1 MSGLA
6 HFPNQETMKTDITPR
21 FPRNHARLG
30 RLMPALLCALLAVPP
45 SWAQTLKAPSG
56 MAGGLSAPPAAI
68 PAAPAPGPATAA
80 PAPGPTANAPTP
92 ASGARERVRP
102 VDAIV
107 AVVNNEVIT
116 AQELE
121 SRMQTVEARLK
132 SQGVAVPPRAQ
143 FQKQLLERMIVD
155 RAQLQLAKES
165 GIRVDDPLLDA
176 AVARIAEQNGMT
188 LADFRKKV
196 ESDGVPFARF
206 REDIRS
212 EIILQRLRE
221 REVDNKVQI
230 TESEIDNFLASNG
243 GMQAAQ
249 PEINLAQILVR
260 IPENAS
266 PEQIAQR
273 RQRAEEALQQ
283 LRTGADFARVA
294 ATYSDAA
301 DALKG
306 GEMGWRTLDRLPQL
320 FVDAVAERKENELAA
335 VKSANGFHILKVLG
349 RRTAA
354 PAKAGAAMPA
364 VTQTHARHILI
375 KVNQVVTANEAKRKL
390 VELKQRLANKAATFE
405 ELARLYSNDGSAAK
419 GGDLGWI
426 YPGDTVPEFER
437 AMNALQPGEI
447 SDPVES
453 PFGYHLIQV
462 LERKTDDVSQ
472 ERQRKLARQALR
484 ERKIEEGTEEW
495 LRQLRD
501 RTYVEYRSDEL
512 GASGSR

>member
-1 MSGLA
+1 
-6 HFPNQETMKTDITPR
+6 MKIHRTASFNTKHVLR
-21 FPRNHARLG
+21 A
-30 RLMPALLCALLAVPP
+30 RLMPALLCVLLAAPP
-45 SWAQTLKAPSG
+45 SWSQSLKAPG
-56 MAGGLSAPPAAI
+56 PGPGPVAPRLDAMP
-68 PAAPAPGPATAA
+68 APAPAATAA
-80 PAPGPTANAPTP
+80 GTQ
-92 ASGARERVRP
+92 RVRP
-102 VDAIV
+102 IDAIV

-121 SRMQTVEARLK
+121 ARMQTVEARLR

-165 GIRVDDPLLDA
+165 GLRVEDPLLDA
-176 AVARIAEQNGMT
+176 AVARIAEQNGRT
-188 LADFRKKV
+188 LADFRKRV
-196 ESDGVPFARF
+196 EEDGTTFERF
-206 REDIRS
+206 REDIRN
-212 EIILQRLRE
+212 EILLQRLRE

-230 TESEIDNFLASNG
+230 TESEIDNFLAAG
-243 GMQAAQ
+243 GGAEGAR
-249 PEINLAQILVR
+249 PEINLAQILIR

-266 PEQIAQR
+266 AEQINQR

-306 GEMGWRTLDRLPQL
+306 GEMGWRTLDRLPQI
-320 FVDAVAERKENELAA
+320 FIDAVADRRENELVVA
-335 VKSANGFHILKVLG
+335 KSANGFHILRVLG
-349 RRTAA
+349 RRTSTPAKTGA
-354 PAKAGAAMPA
+354 PAAA

-375 KVNQVVTANEAKRKL
+375 KVNQVVPANEARRKL
-390 VELKQRLANKAATFE
+390 VELKERLANKAASFA

-419 GGDLGWI
+419 GGDLGWL

-437 AMNALQPGEI
+437 AMDALKPGEI

-462 LERKTDDVSQ
+462 IERKTDDVSQ
-472 ERQRKLARQALR
+472 ERQRKQARQALR
-484 ERKIEEGTEEW
+484 ERKIEEATEEW

-501 RTYVEYRSDEL
+501 RAYVEYRSEEL
-512 GASGSR
+512 APAASVR